1 MSQASSTCQ
10 IRNDIWSLHLFN
22 FVLCNERMFFESI
35 KRRISSANIEKLL
48 MKVFYSKREGGLFCS
63 ARSFLLKR
71 VKSCFFFVRVTW
83 SQNRAVF
90 SVFFPPA
97 SLSFFGSFGRTDKN
111 TNSESD
117 ILYVINAH
125 KNGGYKRTNVSER
138 ERERERR

>member
-1 MSQASSTCQ
+1 M
-10 IRNDIWSLHLFN
+10 
-22 FVLCNERMFFESI
+22 
-35 KRRISSANIEKLL
+35 
-48 MKVFYSKREGGLFCS
+48 
-63 ARSFLLKR
+63 
-71 VKSCFFFVRVTW
+71 FFFVRVAL

-138 ERERERR
+138 EREREEMNNASSSVVLSSFSFFSVSVSF

>member
-1 MSQASSTCQ
+1 
-10 IRNDIWSLHLFN
+10 
-22 FVLCNERMFFESI
+22 MFFESI
-35 KRRISSANIEKLL
+35 KRRISSANFEKLR
-48 MKVFYSKREGGLFCS
+48 KVVFYSKRERLVLFRAELFNKACKK
-63 ARSFLLKR
+63 L
-71 VKSCFFFVRVTW
+71 FFFCTCLTL

-138 ERERERR
+138 EREREEMNNNASSSSVVLSSFSFFSVSVSF